1 MSIGKTMS
9 LHKQDGTE
17 QPERKNQPG
26 SSVVNAAGQNSQK
39 QEEEMQALRA
49 EQTALMERLARQQAE
64 FENARKRSVKAQA
77 EYREYA
83 LADVAKS
90 LLPVLDNLERA
101 LEHKTEAKDFS
112 SGVELIYRQLQDT
125 LNKIGVKPIAAEGE
139 QFNPEWH
146 EAVETAESDS
156 QQNRVLNELQRGY
169 TFKGRLLRPAM
180 VRVSRHK

>member
-1 MSIGKTMS
+1 MS
-9 LHKQDGTE
+9 LHKQDGTA
-17 QPERKNQPG
+17 QPERENQPG
-26 SSVVNAAGQNSQK
+26 SSVVNAAGQDFQK
-39 QEEEMQALRA
+39 QEEELQALRA
-49 EQTALMERLARQQAE
+49 EQTTLMERLARQQAE
-64 FENARKRSVKAQA
+64 FENARKRSMKAQA

-112 SGVELIYRQLQDT
+112 SGVELIYRQLEDT
-125 LNKIGVKPIAAEGE
+125 LKKIGVDPIATEGE

-156 QQNRVLNELQRGY
+156 QENRVLNELQRGY
-169 TFKGRLLRPAM
+169 TLKGRLLRPAM

>member
-1 MSIGKTMS
+1 MSIGKIMS

-17 QPERKNQPG
+17 QPERENQPG
-26 SSVVNAAGQNSQK
+26 SSVVNAAGQGSQK
-39 QEEEMQALRA
+39 QEEELQALRA
-49 EQTALMERLARQQAE
+49 EQTALMEPLARQQAE
-64 FENARKRSVKAQA
+64 FENARKRSMKAQA

-125 LNKIGVKPIAAEGE
+125 LKKIGVDPIATEGA
-139 QFNPEWH
+139 QFDPEWH

-156 QQNRVLNELQRGY
+156 QENRVLDELQRGY

>member
-1 MSIGKTMS
+1 MS
-9 LHKQDGTE
+9 LHKQDGTA
-17 QPERKNQPG
+17 QPEWENQPG
-26 SSVVNAAGQNSQK
+26 SSVVNAAGQDSQK
-39 QEEEMQALRA
+39 QEEELQALRA
-49 EQTALMERLARQQAE
+49 EQTTLMERLARQQAE
-64 FENARKRSVKAQA
+64 FENARKHGVKAQA

-156 QQNRVLNELQRGY
+156 QENRVLNELQRGY